1 MSKSKAPKNPI
12 DLALEASLELAAQ
25 TPWTDVTLSDI
36 AEQAGLDLTE
46 LYDVTDKARLVLALE
61 PWADKAMSAEKAD
74 LSETPRERL
83 FDAIMR
89 RFEHFETR
97 RAGVLSMMK
106 ERDRSPQGLVRLGRA
121 RRKSADWA
129 LTAARL
135 DVGSPIRLGTQRLG
149 LMRTLSKTEKAWR
162 TDEAGDY
169 ARTMATLDAELL
181 EMEERLNQFAR
192 FRDRFRPSGAASS
205 PPEAPQAET
214 NEA

>member
-1 MSKSKAPKNPI
+1 MSKSNAPKNPI

-135 DVGSPIRLGTQRLG
+135 DVG
-149 LMRTLSKTEKAWR
+149 
-162 TDEAGDY
+162 
-169 ARTMATLDAELL
+169 
-181 EMEERLNQFAR
+181 
-192 FRDRFRPSGAASS
+192 
-205 PPEAPQAET
+205 
-214 NEA
+214 